1 MVSSK
6 PVPSR
11 AALNALRGLVFTT
24 SCSVFI
30 LAEERRQRMRIA
42 RSAFDNARK
51 LHTVKARH
59 RPALLADTRLSD
71 EDCEA
76 LLIERIS
83 KPERRKRR
91 PRLRSRSDDSDV
103 HSKEKNLMQD
113 LEIKGNDRID
123 LPSRSARSSSSST
136 NPRVTVDLPI
146 IGQKPDAPPI
156 RSTVSSRDTFSRPKL
171 GKPISPASQSS
182 RPKVPHTN
190 HHAKPRIPADFQ
202 VGMATLTVAAPSSSK
217 SYERPFVGAFSTMD
231 SSLTQAV
238 TDFLG
243 RASGAETTFDSTV
256 LPLLNKLLVEFDPRD
271 WSVAGTS
278 SRLNM
283 ALEIFDKLSHV
294 TATGLHAEAM
304 EANSVALI
312 KVAILLGEHQV
323 SALNST
329 RRFHKDVHKVL
340 AVVLDWMMEANI
352 ADRVPSFLGE
362 FCNSECSLDQLDSK
376 AIYRILVSHSTLYQK
391 PSRTIE
397 LYHMLHSPRL
407 PSNSQST
414 LEGDFETRQLV
425 SYLLQDEMQRRGI
438 YQAVHF
444 PAPYQSGAQGD
455 GSEAS
460 RRQFQGI
467 LANLV
472 DTCSRRHAPANF
484 EAIVRY
490 LTQTHGLELQGRWVY
505 SLLTRYFR
513 SNGLDTVFAWIQF
526 CLQNNFR
533 VDDAYI
539 LKFYQKCHTN
549 WDMSWEK
556 VNKLASLLRKAN
568 HNYTLADCTKA
579 ISPSAEKDGTPSSRQ
594 SVPAREDWERLYVRV
609 ARGLAPSPLSKEETD
624 VFDSMQRYARESKWS
639 LVWESYEKFR
649 STSSQKFSIRC
660 LRLAVL
666 ARVRLDGGSTD
677 NASRLLWSCSQ
688 GHDVSDAAT
697 SVLMAKLANGEPP
710 ISIIRDALGRGLRVH
725 DMVYN
730 LAARKTIALGHLA
743 DALRICQMAI
753 SQNGCGDFLYQEF
766 IFLNLVSIHIL
777 QLHYSDL
784 KLLLA
789 ALMEKKPNWVG
800 TEAIKRTLKLNMKTV
815 VKRIAMASGSASS
828 PHTEA
833 LSLLDMALQFNSERT
848 ERYAP
853 STRSNTDIN
862 SNMGNVFQSE
872 YEVVSSRPPKE
883 INDGSSLSTLPND
896 VGDAQQ
902 FSEARTGDA
911 ITPHKLSNTL
921 DTETVMT
928 AQTPQGTIPLGP
940 NTKPADEKFQENM
953 GIPAE
958 KKPQQEAVQRPDPNW
973 DYFSEMEGN
982 AIRSRDIFP
991 KEKPKNLPAKQNAKD
1006 DGVPTKLNGDNA
1018 REISSG
1024 IASSESRSLLT
1035 GEKKMMYEFLSLQPR
1050 VVPSWS
1056 QCEVG
1061 HES

>member
-91 PRLRSRSDDSDV
+91 PRLRSRSDDSDA
-103 HSKEKNLMQD
+103 HNKEKNSMQD
-113 LEIKGNDRID
+113 LEIRGNNRTD
-123 LPSRSARSSSSST
+123 LPSRSARSSTS
-136 NPRVTVDLPI
+136 PRTTVDLPI
-146 IGQKPDAPPI
+146 IGQKPGAPPI

-182 RPKVPHTN
+182 RPKVAHVN

-202 VGMATLTVAAPSSSK
+202 VGMATLTAVAPLSSK
-217 SYERPFVGAFSTMD
+217 SYEHPHVGAPSTMD

-243 RASGAETTFDSTV
+243 RASGVDTSFDSTI
-256 LPLLNKLLVEFDPRD
+256 LPILNKLLVEFDPRD
-271 WSVAGTS
+271 SSVAGTA

-283 ALEIFDKLSHV
+283 ALEIFEKLSNV
-294 TATGLHAEAM
+294 TATGLHADAM

-312 KVAILLGEHQV
+312 KVAIVLGQHELL
-323 SALNST
+323 ALNRT
-329 RRFHKDVHKVL
+329 RRFHKDVHRVL

-362 FCNSECSLDQLDSK
+362 FCNSECSVEQLDPK
-376 AIYRILVSHSTLYQK
+376 AIYRILVCHSTLYQK

-407 PSNSQST
+407 PSSSQST
-414 LEGDFETRQLV
+414 LEGDFETRQLI

-438 YQAVHF
+438 YQAVHS
-444 PAPYQSGAQGD
+444 PAAYQSGAQSD

-460 RRQFQGI
+460 RRQFQDI

-490 LTQTHGLELQGRWVY
+490 LTQIHGLELQGRWVY

-513 SNGLDTVFAWIQF
+513 SNGLDTVFSWIQF

-549 WDMSWEK
+549 WDMPWEK
-556 VNKLASLLRKAN
+556 VKKLASLLRKAN
-568 HNYTLADCTKA
+568 RNYTVADCNKA
-579 ISPSAEKDGTPSSRQ
+579 ISPSAEKDGTPSRRQ

-609 ARGLAPSPLSKEETD
+609 ARELVPSPLSKEEAD
-624 VFDSMQRYARESKWS
+624 VFDSMQRYARECEWP

-666 ARVRLDGGSTD
+666 ARVRLDGDTTD

-697 SVLMAKLANGEPP
+697 AVLMAKLANEERP
-710 ISIIRDALGRGLRVH
+710 ISIIRDALDRGLRVH

-800 TEAIKRTLKLNMKTV
+800 TEATKRTLKLNMKTV

-828 PHTEA
+828 PHQEA
-833 LSLLDMALQFNSERT
+833 LSFLDMALQFNSDCT

-853 STRSNTDIN
+853 STRSNAHIN
-862 SNMGNVFQSE
+862 SNMGNVFLSAS
-872 YEVVSSRPPKE
+872 EVVSSRLSKE
-883 INDGSSLSTLPND
+883 INNGSELSTLPKD

-902 FSEARTGDA
+902 ISESRTGDT
-911 ITPHKLSNTL
+911 ITSHKLSNPL
-921 DTETVMT
+921 DKEGAITG
-928 AQTPQGTIPLGP
+928 QPQETIPLGL
-940 NTKPADEKFQENM
+940 NQKPVDELQEKSS
-953 GIPAE
+953 IPAE
-958 KKPQQEAVQRPDPNW
+958 QKPQKKAAPRLNPNW
-973 DYFSEMEGN
+973 DYFSEMEGT
-982 AIRSRDIFP
+982 AVPSRDIFP
-991 KEKPKNLPAKQNAKD
+991 KEKPKNSSPKQNAKD
-1006 DGVPTKLNGDNA
+1006 EDVPTKLNGENA
-1018 REISSG
+1018 REVSSG
-1024 IASSESRSLLT
+1024 IASSDSRSLLT

-1050 VVPSWS
+1050 VVPGWS

>member
-103 HSKEKNLMQD
+103 HNQEKHQTQD
-113 LEIKGNDRID
+113 LEIRGNNRFE
-123 LPSRSARSSSSST
+123 LPSRSAHPASSPTS
-136 NPRVTVDLPI
+136 PRVTVDLSI
-146 IGQKPDAPPI
+146 IGQKSGTNPI

-171 GKPISPASQSS
+171 SKPISPASQSS
-182 RPKVPHTN
+182 RPKVTHAN
-190 HHAKPRIPADFQ
+190 HHAQPRVPADFQ
-202 VGMATLTVAAPSSSK
+202 VSMATLTTAAPSK
-217 SYERPFVGAFSTMD
+217 SHEHSYVGVSSTMD

-243 RASGAETTFDSTV
+243 RASGVETSFDHTV

-271 WSVAGTS
+271 QSAAGTS
-278 SRLNM
+278 TRLNM
-283 ALEIFDKLSHV
+283 ALEIFDKLSNV
-294 TATGLHAEAM
+294 TVNGSHAEAM

-312 KVAILLGEHQV
+312 KVAIILGQHQV
-323 SALNST
+323 LALNST
-329 RRFHKDVHKVL
+329 RHFHKDIHRVL
-340 AVVLDWMMEANI
+340 AVVLNWMMDANI
-352 ADRVPSFLGE
+352 ADRIPSFLGE
-362 FCNSECSLDQLDSK
+362 FCNSECSINQLDPK
-376 AIYRILVSHSTLYQK
+376 AIYRILVCHSTLYQE

-397 LYHMLHSPRL
+397 LYHLLHSPRL
-407 PSNSQST
+407 PSNSQSSS
-414 LEGDFETRQLV
+414 EGDFETRQLV

-438 YQAVHF
+438 YQAVHSH
-444 PAPYQSGAQGD
+444 AAYQSGAQSD
-455 GSEAS
+455 GSQAS
-460 RRQFQGI
+460 RRQFQDI
-467 LANLV
+467 LTNLV

-484 EAIVRY
+484 EAVVRY
-490 LTQTHGLELQGRWVY
+490 LTQIHGLELQGRWVY

-513 SNGLDTVFAWIQF
+513 SNGLDTVFSWIQF

-539 LKFYQKCHTN
+539 LKFYQKCHSN
-549 WDMSWEK
+549 WDMPWEK
-556 VNKLASLLRKAN
+556 VKTLASLLRKAN
-568 HNYTLADCTKA
+568 LNYGVADCTQA
-579 ISPSAEKDGTPSSRQ
+579 IALGAEKDITPSSRQ
-594 SVPAREDWERLYVRV
+594 SVPAREDWERFYVRGARELV
-609 ARGLAPSPLSKEETD
+609 ASPLSKEEAD
-624 VFDSMQRYARESKWS
+624 VFDSMQRYARKCEWS

-649 STSSQKFSIRC
+649 TTSNQEFSIRC

-677 NASRLLWSCSQ
+677 NASRLLWSCSHGQ
-688 GHDVSDAAT
+688 DVSDAALP
-697 SVLMAKLANGEPP
+697 VLMAKLTNGERP
-710 ISIIRDALGRGLRVH
+710 ISILRDVLDRGLRVH
-725 DMVYN
+725 DMIYN
-730 LAARKTIALGHLA
+730 LAARRTVALGNLA

-753 SQNGCGDFLYQEF
+753 SNNGCGDFLYQEF

-789 ALMEKKPNWVG
+789 ALVEKKPNWVG

-815 VKRIAMASGSASS
+815 VKRIAQASGSASS
-828 PHTEA
+828 SHEEA
-833 LSLLDMALQFNSERT
+833 LSFLDMALQFNLGCT

-853 STRSNTDIN
+853 STRSNADIN
-862 SNMGNVFQSE
+862 SNMGNVFPSASD
-872 YEVVSSRPPKE
+872 VVSSRPSKE
-883 INDGSSLSTLPND
+883 TNDDSSLLRLPKS
-896 VGDAQQ
+896 VGDGQQ
-902 FSEARTGDA
+902 VSQARAGNDLTS
-911 ITPHKLSNTL
+911 HELSNPL
-921 DTETVMT
+921 DRASAMTTQRPQETM
-928 AQTPQGTIPLGP
+928 PLGL
-940 NTKPADEKFQENM
+940 NNKPV
-953 GIPAE
+953 AE
-958 KKPQQEAVQRPDPNW
+958 KAHKKKSTPVEENRQKEAAQRRDPKR
-973 DYFSEMEGN
+973 DYFSEMEGTVVHT
-982 AIRSRDIFP
+982 RDVFP
-991 KEKPKNLPAKQNAKD
+991 KEKSKD
-1006 DGVPTKLNGDNA
+1006 SSPRKSTQDEGVPTKPSGDNA
-1018 REISSG
+1018 HEISSG
-1024 IASSESRSLLT
+1024 VVNSESRSLLT

-1050 VVPSWS
+1050 VVHGWS
-1056 QCEVG
+1056 QCEVA